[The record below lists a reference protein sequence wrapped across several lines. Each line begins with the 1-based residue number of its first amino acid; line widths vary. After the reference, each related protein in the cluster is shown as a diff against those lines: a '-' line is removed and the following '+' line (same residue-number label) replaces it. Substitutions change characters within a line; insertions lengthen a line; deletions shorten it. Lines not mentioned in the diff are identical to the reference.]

1 MAKVRKRTLP
11 SGEIRW
17 LADYVDGAGQ
27 RRAKQFKK
35 RKDADEF
42 LVKARRDVQLGV
54 HVPDSASITVK
65 EAAKLWLI
73 KCEEIGLE
81 RSTLKAYAEHV
92 KLHIVPLI
100 GAKKLS
106 QVTTPVVHAFADE
119 LAKDR
124 SPAMV
129 KRVVKSLG
137 SIFTE
142 ARRRGLAM
150 TNPVSDAKVKVN
162 DKRKSKRP
170 VIPTKAEMKAI
181 LATAQGKHRALI
193 VTALF
198 SGLRASE
205 LRGLRWNCVDLKRS
219 IISVRERIDAWG
231 EVGAPKSEAGERDV
245 PLAPMAVN
253 ALKQQR
259 LAVANGPDG
268 LVFPS
273 DEGTPLNH
281 QNIVKRIW
289 NPLQVRCNI
298 TKPARDKKGI
308 LKLDENGNALL
319 TGKYNFHALRHA
331 AASLFIEQKLSPKR
345 VQTLMGHSSI
355 TVTFDTY
362 GHLFADEEAD
372 QSAVAA
378 IEARLMQ

>member
-11 SGEIRW
+11 SGEVRW
-17 LADYVDGAGQ
+17 LAAYVDGSGK
-27 RRAKQFKK
+27 RRFKQFAR
-35 RKDADEF
+35 RKDADEY
-42 LVKARRDVQLGV
+42 LVKARRDVQLGT

-73 KCEEIGLE
+73 KCDEAGLE
-81 RSTLKAYAEHV
+81 RSTRDAYAQHV
-92 KLHIVPLI
+92 NLHIVPLI

-106 QVTTPVVHAFADE
+106 QVTTPAVHAFADE

-162 DKRKSKRP
+162 DKRRSKRP
-170 VIPTKAEMKAI
+170 AIPTKAELKAI
-181 LATAQGKHRALI
+181 LAEAKGKHRPLI

-205 LRGLRWNCVDLKRS
+205 LRGLRWNGVDLKRG
-219 IISVRERIDAWG
+219 IISVRERVDAWG
-231 EVGAPKSEAGERDV
+231 DVGAPKSEAGERDV

-253 ALKQQR
+253 ALKEQR
-259 LAVANGPDG
+259 LAIANGPDG

-281 QNIVKRIW
+281 QNIINRVWK
-289 NPLQVRCNI
+289 PLQIAAGLYTVDETR
-298 TKPARDKKGI
+298 R
-308 LKLDENGNALL
+308 DENGEPVKVARY
-319 TGKYNFHALRHA
+319 TFHALRHA
-331 AASLFIEQKLSPKR
+331 AASLFIEQRLSPKR

-362 GHLFADEEAD
+362 GHLFADDEAD
-372 QSAVAA
+372 QTAVAA
-378 IEARLMQ
+378 IEARLLQ

>member
-11 SGEIRW
+11 SGEVRW
-17 LADYVDGAGQ
+17 LAGYVDGSGK
-27 RRAKQFKK
+27 RRFKQFIK
-35 RKDADEF
+35 RKDADEY

-54 HVPDSASITVK
+54 HVPDSASITVR
-65 EAAKLWLI
+65 EAAIIWLI
-73 KCEEIGLE
+73 KCDEAGLE
-81 RSTLKAYAEHV
+81 RSTRDAYAQHAN
-92 KLHIVPLI
+92 LHIIPLI

-106 QVTTPVVHAFADE
+106 QVTTPAVHAFADE

-129 KRVVKSLG
+129 KRIVKSLG

-170 VIPTKAEMKAI
+170 AIPTKAELKAI
-181 LATAQGKHRALI
+181 LTAAQGKHRALI
-193 VTALF
+193 VTAIF

-205 LRGLRWNCVDLKRS
+205 LRGLRWNCVDLKRG
-219 IISVRERIDAWG
+219 IISVRERVDAWG
-231 EVGAPKSEAGERDV
+231 EIGAPKSDAGERDV
-245 PLAPMAVN
+245 PMAPMAIS

-259 LAVANGPDG
+259 LAIANGPDG

-273 DEGTPLNH
+273 EEGTPLNH
-281 QNIVKRIW
+281 QNIIKRVW
-289 NPLQVRCNI
+289 KPLQVAAGLYTTND
-298 TKPARDKKGI
+298 KARD
-308 LKLDENGNALL
+308 A
-319 TGKYNFHALRHA
+319 TGELIKVPKYTFHALRHA
-331 AASLFIEQKLSPKR
+331 AASLFIEQRLSPKR

-362 GHLFADEEAD
+362 GHLFADDEAD
-372 QSAVAA
+372 QTAVAA
-378 IEARLMQ
+378 IEARLFQ